1 MVLSGL
7 WRGEIV
13 ASISIE
19 RIEKAQEEL
28 FSRLEED
35 LSVANQKDY
44 YLMGKDIYYYT
55 MAIRNLE
62 ELKKNAKKEEH
73 NE

>member
-1 MVLSGL
+1 MAG
-7 WRGEIV
+7 
-13 ASISIE
+13 ISIN

-28 FSRLEED
+28 FARLEDD

-62 ELKKNAKKEEH
+62 ELKKNAGAE
-73 NE
+73 

>member
-1 MVLSGL
+1 MG
-7 WRGEIV
+7 
-13 ASISIE
+13 ISIK

-28 FSRLEED
+28 FSRLEDD

-55 MAIRNLE
+55 MAMRNLE
-62 ELKKNAKKEEH
+62 ELKKTAGAE
-73 NE
+73 

>member
-1 MVLSGL
+1 M
-7 WRGEIV
+7 
-13 ASISIE
+13 ASISVE

-28 FSRLEED
+28 FARLEDD

-62 ELKKNAKKEEH
+62 ELKKNADAE
-73 NE
+73 

>member
-1 MVLSGL
+1 MAG
-7 WRGEIV
+7 
-13 ASISIE
+13 ISVE
-19 RIEKAQEEL
+19 RLEKAQEEL
-28 FSRLEED
+28 FARLEED

-62 ELKKNAKKEEH
+62 ELKKNAVKEEK
-73 NE
+73 